1 MWMGNRMVSLFPY
14 SANSVNQAVCEIV
27 CRECGV
33 NRFIATGLHLQLLCE
48 METLSND
55 LFHGPRTVA
64 PWT

>member
-1 MWMGNRMVSLFPY
+1 MHVDGQSNGFAFPLIVPTL
-14 SANSVNQAVCEIV
+14 STV